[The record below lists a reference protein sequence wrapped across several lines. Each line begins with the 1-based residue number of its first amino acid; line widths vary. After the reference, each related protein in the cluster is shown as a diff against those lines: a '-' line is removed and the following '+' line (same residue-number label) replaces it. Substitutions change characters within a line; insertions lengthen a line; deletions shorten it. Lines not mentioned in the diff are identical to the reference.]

1 MVYHESR
8 ILVNYCSH
16 IGVLYHA
23 EMSTQEKIL
32 TIFGAKEMNAAI
44 GNLVQ
49 SSVTNWLPVLASY
62 TVVNDDILKPEP
74 GYVLY
79 NITDGIVV
87 TQVSAQFTCWLATP

>member
-16 IGVLYHA
+16 IGVLYH
-23 EMSTQEKIL
+23 EKIL

-44 GNLVQ
+44 GDLVQ

-87 TQVSAQFTCWLATP
+87 TQVSARFTCWLATP